1 MEQVRQAAQQ
11 VLNTCADDD
20 LFRRAVHAAV
30 HRQIF
35 GDLRPQRRVALHLA
49 AL

>member
-35 GDLRPQRRVALHLA
+35 RDLCAQRGVALHLA